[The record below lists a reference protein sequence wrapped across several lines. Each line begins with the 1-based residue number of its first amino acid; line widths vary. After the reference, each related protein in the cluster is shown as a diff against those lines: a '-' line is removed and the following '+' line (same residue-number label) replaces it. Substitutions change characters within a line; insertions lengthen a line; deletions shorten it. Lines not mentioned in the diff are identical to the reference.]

1 MVQLMRGRGVL
12 AAGRPVRARVLAGI
26 APVLFVPALLV
37 LLLPLSLGSVL
48 GAVAALLLVVMLTV
62 LFALGTERTGFLL
75 LLLAFVLAPMND
87 VKPVAAISFVTA
99 SDVFLFLGVAALSPV
114 LVTRGFGRQAPF
126 LIGVV
131 GLVGVGLLTSAASP
145 EPAASLNGLT
155 RLVVGALT
163 LPIVFMVWR
172 PGRRVLVAFAW
183 AYVIGVCI
191 STAQGRITGLV
202 SVDGRY
208 VGLTEHPNILGL
220 TSLLGL
226 TLVPFLL
233 YETPGRHRLIPLV
246 AGALCAYGIWMSGS
260 RAALIGAVAVVLLY
274 LLVSRSIEHAL
285 LLFGLSIVPFY
296 VVARAFS
303 SSADD
308 SSPLGR
314 LRGGGSASL
323 SDLDREN
330 LAKVALDRFTD
341 HPLIGAGFADAA
353 EAHNIYLQVAGAG
366 GVIALVLYLLIMVSA
381 IRQPL
386 LLGAHLRLLAL
397 PVMGYLLVGPL
408 TPLLWDRY
416 IWCVIAL
423 PFLVPRPGERGTGG
437 PGSASRAVTSW
448 TSGSFSHHGHPP
460 AADIPGD

>member
-1 MVQLMRGRGVL
+1 ML
-12 AAGRPVRARVLAGI
+12 
-26 APVLFVPALLV
+26 VPALLV
-37 LLLPLSLGSVL
+37 LLLPLSLGSMI
-48 GAVAALLLVVMLTV
+48 GAVAALGFVVLLTI
-62 LFALGTERTGFLL
+62 LFAVGIERTGFVL
-75 LLLAFVLAPMND
+75 LLLAFLLAPMND
-87 VKPVAAISFVTA
+87 VKPVAAVSFVTA

-114 LVTRGFGRQAPF
+114 LISRGFGRQAPF
-126 LIGVV
+126 LIGVA

-163 LPIVFMVWR
+163 LPLVFMVWR
-172 PGRRVLVAFAW
+172 PGRRVLLALAW
-183 AYVIGVCI
+183 AYVTGTCI
-191 STAQGRITGLV
+191 SAAQGRITGLV

-220 TSLLGL
+220 TCLLGV

-233 YETPGRHRLIPLV
+233 HETPPRHRWIPLV

-260 RAALIGAVAVVLLY
+260 RAALLGAVAVVLLY

-285 LLFGLSIVPFY
+285 LLFGLSIIPFY
-296 VVARAFS
+296 LVVRAFS
-303 SSADD
+303 SSSADG

-314 LRGGGSASL
+314 LRGGGSATL

-330 LAKVALDRFTD
+330 LARIAIDRFTD

-366 GVIALVLYLLIMVSA
+366 GVIALVFYLLIMVSA
-381 IRQPL
+381 VRQPL
-386 LLGAHLRLLAL
+386 LLGSRHRLLAL
-397 PVMGYLLVGPL
+397 PVMGYLLMGPL

-416 IWCVIAL
+416 IWCVLAL
-423 PFLVPRPGERGTGG
+423 PFLVPRSDERGSGDH
-437 PGSASRAVTSW
+437 AVTSW
-448 TSGSFSHHGHPP
+448 TSGSFSRHGHPP
-460 AADIPGD
+460 A